1 MQRALRSIASLRS
14 MTAEQ
19 RVWLITGT
27 SSGLGKCLVASA
39 LGRGDLVIATVRR
52 REDFSLTDVDTSR
65 LHVLV
70 LDVTEPE
77 DDVRRKLDDAWNV
90 WGRIDV
96 LVNNAGYVSQC
107 LVEEGGCVASFCV
120 TNAVLPH
127 MRSRK
132 SGLIVFIGSRAVWQA
147 DISTAAFYIA
157 SKAAIH
163 TFSETLASEVSQFGI
178 RVLLAVP
185 GGFRTSQDKQTY
197 TQNTHVVEYDG
208 FREQILT
215 SMEEYWRH
223 GAKGDPKKAM
233 EALTDVVR
241 SEGKAE
247 GREVPPLLPLG
258 SATYTQAKL
267 HCERLSDN
275 VSKWEAIG
283 KDLDCD

>member
-1 MQRALRSIASLRS
+1 

-107 LVEEGGCVASFCV
+107 LVEEGGLSAATAQFNVNFFGVLKV

-163 TFSETLASEVSQFGI
+163 TFSETLASEVGQFGI

-185 GGFRTSQDKQTY
+185 GSFRTSQDKQTY

-233 EALTDVVR
+233 EALMDVVR
-241 SEGKAE
+241 SEGNAE